1 MRLTLV
7 WKFILFS
14 SITRKTNYLIRLQM
28 KKVFS
33 TVRMGHSIKTLHS
46 REGHNI
52 VPKWHNARRKVRGL
66 LKCHVTAF
74 VHFWTKFHHKDLGK
88 SIILLKEKSQV
99 TWGMEYKTISPNVTW
114 WGRWSQINQK
124 CHILF
129 EWFLIRLER
138 KLKGKNYFTWSW
150 ECLGTAKMFIWKD

>member
-1 MRLTLV
+1 MKKGRIISPSSSITFPIDVQLQMRLTLV

-14 SITRKTNYLIRLQM
+14 SVTRKTIFLIRLQM

-46 REGHNI
+46 REGHSI

-114 WGRWSQINQK
+114 WREVVSNQPK
-124 CHILF
+124 MSHI
-129 EWFLIRLER
+129 
-138 KLKGKNYFTWSW
+138 
-150 ECLGTAKMFIWKD
+150 IWMVPY